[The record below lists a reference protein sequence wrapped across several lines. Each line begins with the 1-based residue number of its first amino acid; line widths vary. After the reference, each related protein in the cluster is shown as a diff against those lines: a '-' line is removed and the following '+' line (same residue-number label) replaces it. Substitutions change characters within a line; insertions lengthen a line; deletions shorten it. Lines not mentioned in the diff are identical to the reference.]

1 MAGGLGMNGA
11 TWGTP
16 GKLLRAA
23 SDHPAGSRGSPV
35 KEGPLGLLVRQVMSE
50 PANEHWRYSIVLQG
64 RPLLGAVD
72 IRLLAARP
80 DYPQH

>member
-1 MAGGLGMNGA
+1 MNGA
-11 TWGTP
+11 NWGTP
-16 GKLLRAA
+16 GKLLRAGVEN
-23 SDHPAGSRGSPV
+23 PAGLRGAPV

-50 PANEHWRYSIVLQG
+50 PSAEHWRYSIVMQG

-80 DYPQH
+80 DYPQS

>member
-1 MAGGLGMNGA
+1 MDIA

-16 GKLLRAA
+16 GRLLRTEA
-23 SDHPAGSRGSPV
+23 DLPRGSRGNAV

-72 IRLLAARP
+72 IRLLAARA
-80 DYPQH
+80 DYPQA

>member
-1 MAGGLGMNGA
+1 MDVA

-16 GKLLRAA
+16 GKLLRTEADFPRGA
-23 SDHPAGSRGSPV
+23 HGSAV

-50 PANEHWRYSIVLQG
+50 PVNEHWRYAIVLQG

-72 IRLLAARP
+72 IRLLASRP